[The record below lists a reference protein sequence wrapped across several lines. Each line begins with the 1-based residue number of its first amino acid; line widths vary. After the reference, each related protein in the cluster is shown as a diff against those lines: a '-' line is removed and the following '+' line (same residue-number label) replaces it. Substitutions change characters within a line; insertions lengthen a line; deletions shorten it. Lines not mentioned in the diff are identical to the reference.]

1 MNRKKIVH
9 LVAGARPNFMK
20 VAPLY
25 HALKKTSWARPVL
38 VHTGQHSGEKMSGV
52 FFHDLRLPT
61 PEFRLRIL
69 GGSHAR
75 QTGTVMMKYEKLC
88 IRHRPDLVVVVGDVD
103 STLAATLAAKKM
115 GLPVAHLEAGLRSRD
130 RTMPEEINRVL
141 VDAVADFLW
150 TPSPEADRNLLA
162 EGVARHRIQRV
173 GNIMIDSLHLCR
185 SRILNS
191 PVLRRY
197 HLNPLDYVL
206 VTLHRPANVDDSTSL
221 GIAVDQIIKLA
232 GRLPVVFPVHPRTR
246 QKMKAFGLW
255 KKAKTRGLQMPE
267 PLGYIDFLGL
277 LSNARLVVTDSGGIQ
292 EEASCLGIPCLTA
305 RKTTERPITC
315 KLGTNQLVPLR
326 KIASQARMTLLRPRK
341 KAIRPIPLWDGRTA
355 SRVVDHLRKYFKQI
369 ELT

>member
-1 MNRKKIVH
+1 
-9 LVAGARPNFMK
+9 MK

-38 VHTGQHSGEKMSGV
+38 VHTGQHRGKKMSGI
-52 FFHDLRLPT
+52 FFTELRLPE
-61 PEFRLRIL
+61 PEFCLRIL

-75 QTGTVMMKYEKLC
+75 QTGTAMMEYEKIC
-88 IRHRPDLVVVVGDVD
+88 SRERPDMVVVVGDVD
-103 STLAATLAAKKM
+103 STLAATLAAKKL
-115 GLPVAHLEAGLRSRD
+115 GLPVAHLEAGLRSWD
-130 RTMPEEINRVL
+130 RSMPEEINRVL
-141 VDAVADFLW
+141 VDAVADLLW

-185 SRILNS
+185 PRILNS
-191 PVLRRY
+191 PILRRY

-206 VTLHRPANVDDSTSL
+206 VTLHRPANVDDSISL

-232 GRLPVVFPVHPRTR
+232 DRLPVVFPVHPRTR

-255 KKAKTRGLQMPE
+255 KKTKTRALQMPE

-277 LSNARLVVTDSGGIQ
+277 LSNAKLVVTDSGGIQ

-305 RKTTERPITC
+305 RKTTERPITL

-326 KIASQARMTLLRPRK
+326 KIASQARMILLRSRK
-341 KAIRPIPLWDGRTA
+341 KTIRPIPLWDGKTA
-355 SRVVDHLRKYFKQI
+355 SRVVDHLQKYFKRN
-369 ELT
+369 